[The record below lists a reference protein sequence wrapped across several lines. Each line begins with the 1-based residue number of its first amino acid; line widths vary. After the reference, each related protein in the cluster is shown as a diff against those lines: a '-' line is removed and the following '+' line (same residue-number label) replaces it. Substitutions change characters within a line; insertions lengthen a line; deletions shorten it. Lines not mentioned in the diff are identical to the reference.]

1 MSDIFISYASED
13 KEKAKVEQLEHD
25 EKPMIPKPKLR
36 SQPIEDLTE
45 DEVKIMLKDK
55 GFFDNERNKAAKG
68 FSNNYE
74 LQHDGK
80 VVFDKA
86 SGLMWQQS
94 GSDKD
99 ITYKKAKSYIMALN
113 RQSFTGYSDW
123 RLPTLEEAMS
133 LMEPKKNSDNLYID
147 SRFDSKQQW
156 IWTSD
161 FYGASSAWVVGFG
174 DGGCSFIGFL
184 SDYYYVNVRAVR

>member
-1 MSDIFISYASED
+1 MYSLK
-13 KEKAKVEQLEHD
+13 KEETAMLKQEQ
-25 EKPMIPKPKLR
+25 KPVIPKPKLR

-45 DEVKIMLKDK
+45 DEAEIMIKDK
-55 GFFDNERNKAAKG
+55 GFFDFTWNKSASG
-68 FSNNYE
+68 FSNDYK

-80 VVFDKA
+80 VVYDHA
-86 SGLMWQQS
+86 SGIMWQQS

-113 RQSFTGYSDW
+113 RQSFVGYSDW

-133 LMEPKKNSDNLYID
+133 LMEPKKNSYYFYID
-147 SRFDSKQQW
+147 PIFDTKQSW

-161 FYGASSAWVVGFG
+161 IKPGFWTGGAWGVCFFSGYCTNLDFYLNY
-174 DGGCSFIGFL
+174 DII
-184 SDYYYVNVRAVR
+184 VRAVR